1 MAKCFSLW
9 GPSRQELNSAEIFC
23 SEPVAMIH
31 VVITVTDL
39 TRRGLFFD
47 GHNRARAASRI
58 VFVPRV
64 LVSGLKLESW
74 FWRCGRN
81 ESLPCVRMGTDMTS
95 SCIQSC
101 GRSLCLLRS
110 RGRSPHGREGR
121 GGGLVLVARQQ
132 THQTSSGH
140 GPFQGFRDPGRDVLG
155 AA

>member
-1 MAKCFSLW
+1 
-9 GPSRQELNSAEIFC
+9 
-23 SEPVAMIH
+23 MIH

-95 SCIQSC
+95 SYIQSC

-110 RGRSPHGREGR
+110 RRRSPHGREGR
-121 GGGLVLVARQQ
+121 GGGWCWWPDNRLIRLPVDMVRSKVSGIPAATFSVQPDRAR
-132 THQTSSGH
+132 
-140 GPFQGFRDPGRDVLG
+140 R
-155 AA
+155 